1 MEKAKKLN
9 LIGQLLLL
17 TATVVWGT
25 SFFILKNTIEQV
37 PAYFVI
43 AIRFLFSGVVLFFI
57 FIKKLKKLDKKTL
70 LQGIIIGV
78 FVAAAY
84 MLQTSGLKHTSPGR
98 NAFLTST
105 YCVMCPFI
113 VWVLFKKKPKAYNL
127 ISAVICLVG
136 IGLISL
142 SGESGGEESSLLG
155 EVLTVL
161 SAIFFALQIIYARI
175 FQKNG
180 ADSIILLIFE
190 FLTVGVILM
199 LSSFVLELPKCGIK
213 GYAINL
219 EQGLNIAY
227 LAVTCTLFAQSAQ
240 MIGQKFT
247 TTSQSALILSL
258 ESVFG
263 MFFSVLF
270 GAEKLSPILGVG
282 FAVVFI
288 AVLINELELDPFKGL
303 KKHAT
308 ATCERENINNEKKN

>member
-1 MEKAKKLN
+1 MDKAKKLN

-17 TATVVWGT
+17 AATVVWGT

-43 AIRFLFSGVVLFFI
+43 ALRFLFSGVVLFFV
-57 FIKKLKKLDKKTL
+57 FIKKLKKLDKKTFV
-70 LQGIIIGV
+70 QGVIIGV
-78 FVAAAY
+78 FVALAY
-84 MLQTSGLKHTSPGR
+84 MLQTSGLERTTPGG
-98 NAFLTST
+98 NAFLTSS

-113 VWVLFKKKPKAYNL
+113 VWMLFKKKPKAYNV
-127 ISAVICLVG
+127 ISAVICLLG

-142 SGESGGEESSLLG
+142 SGEKGDASESLLG
-155 EVLTVL
+155 EILTVL
-161 SAIFFALQIIYARI
+161 SAIFFALQIIYARR
-175 FQKNG
+175 FQKDG
-180 ADSIILLIFE
+180 ADYILLLIFE

-199 LSSFVLELPKCGIK
+199 LSSFILELPKCGIK
-213 GYAINL
+213 GYAFNL
-219 EQGLNIAY
+219 EQGANIAY
-227 LAVTCTLFAQSAQ
+227 LAVACTLFAQSAQ

-270 GAEKLSPILGVG
+270 GAEELSIILGVG
-282 FAVVFI
+282 FAVVFV
-288 AVLINELELDPFKGL
+288 AVLINELELDVFKWL

-308 ATCERENINNEKKN
+308 PTKDEKK

>member
-1 MEKAKKLN
+1 MQKSKKLN

-17 TATVVWGT
+17 TATIVWGT
-25 SFFILKNTIEQV
+25 SFFILKETIEQV

-43 AIRFLFSGVVLFFI
+43 ALRFLFSGVVLFFV
-57 FIKKLKKLDKKTL
+57 FIKKLKTL
-70 LQGIIIGV
+70 STKNVFQGIVIGV
-78 FVAAAY
+78 FVALAY
-84 MLQTSGLKHTSPGR
+84 MLQTSGLKYTSPGR

-113 VWVLFKKKPKAYNL
+113 VWLLYKKKPMAYNV

-142 SGESGGEESSLLG
+142 SGDSGGGDNSLLG

-161 SAIFFALQIIYARI
+161 SAIFFALQIIYARR
-175 FQKNG
+175 FQKDG
-180 ADSIILLIFE
+180 ADTITLLIFE

-199 LSSFVLELPKCGIK
+199 LSSLVLELPKCGIK

-219 EQGLNIAY
+219 EQGVNIAY
-227 LAVTCTLFAQSAQ
+227 LALTCTLFAQSAQ
-240 MIGQKFT
+240 MIGQKYT

-270 GAEKLSPILGVG
+270 GAEKLSVMLGVG
-282 FAVVFI
+282 FAVVFV
-288 AVLINELELDPFKGL
+288 AVLINELEFDVTKLFL
-303 KKHAT
+303 RHASPSK
-308 ATCERENINNEKKN
+308 EQKNKQ